1 MGPLCSFSADFIL
14 QRQDLKGGAIFLTIA
29 VIYFRRSGRGPTK
42 PALEE
47 TYPRKAIWLCSNK
60 VTQVAV
66 VGPGSSPVFFTL
78 LQSQR
83 VIRLI
88 IVIICFITNK
98 QIDLLHIFSI
108 IPINIHRRSQILLP
122 ASYFYGFTEIS
133 LEGKF

>member
-1 MGPLCSFSADFIL
+1 MGPLCSFSADFIQ
-14 QRQDLKGGAIFLTIA
+14 QRQDLKGEAILLTIA
-29 VIYFRRSGRGPTK
+29 VIYYRRPGRGPTQ

-66 VGPGSSPVFFTL
+66 VGPGTSPVFLTL
-78 LQSQR
+78 LQSWR
-83 VIRLI
+83 VISLI

-98 QIDLLHIFSI
+98 QIALLHIFSI
-108 IPINIHRRSQILLP
+108 IPMNIHRRSEILLP
-122 ASYFYGFTEIS
+122 ASYFYGFAEIS